1 MNDFII
7 PLNKQVD
14 VTSAKALNG
23 VKRNINKKVGHTGT
37 LDKFAEGLLIALTG
51 RYTKLTEEYMNLK
64 KTYLA
69 TIKFGEE
76 TDTLDPEGKV
86 I

>member
-14 VTSAKALNG
+14 VTSAKSLNG

-37 LDKFAEGLLIALTG
+37 LDKFA
-51 RYTKLTEEYMNLK
+51 
-64 KTYLA
+64 
-69 TIKFGEE
+69 
-76 TDTLDPEGKV
+76 
-86 I
+86 